1 MKLSALK
8 AEESVIDH
16 PSVSLD
22 VHLSCLMCNCCLM
35 FEEVQ
40 LSGPA
45 GRAHTC
51 ELSRALLRDV
61 IKAQHSIAQSHK
73 KKRRALCLLVVFVP
87 CVLEPPCC
95 GWLAGSN
102 QPVS

>member
-8 AEESVIDH
+8 AEKSVIDR

-22 VHLSCLMCNCCLM
+22 VHLSCLMCSCCLM

-45 GRAHTC
+45 GRARTC
-51 ELSRALLRDV
+51 ELSRAF
-61 IKAQHSIAQSHK
+61 
-73 KKRRALCLLVVFVP
+73 VFVT
-87 CVLEPPCC
+87 
-95 GWLAGSN
+95 
-102 QPVS
+102 